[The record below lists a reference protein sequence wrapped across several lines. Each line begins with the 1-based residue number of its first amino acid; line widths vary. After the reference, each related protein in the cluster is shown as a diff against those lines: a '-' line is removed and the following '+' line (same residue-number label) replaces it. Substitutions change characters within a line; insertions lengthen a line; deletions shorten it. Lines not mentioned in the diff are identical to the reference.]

1 MSKFRR
7 GFVTF
12 GMVEEN
18 PVTGELLRIAAG
30 HQVKQ
35 RPTVGQAVERS
46 GLAGGDSRRGH
57 ARAQGNKKFQALG
70 DGNHRSGNQPRIF
83 AGAPGRDQDA
93 GKTEA
98 VRGLRNLLQIAVI
111 HRAGT
116 LFSPQ
121 VATITVGR

>member
-1 MSKFRR
+1 MSKFSR

-18 PVTGELLRIAAG
+18 PVAGELLRIAAG

-35 RPTVGQAVERS
+35 RPAVRQAVERR
-46 GLAGGDSRRGH
+46 GLAGGDSRGGH
-57 ARAQGNKKFQALG
+57 ARAQGDKKFQTLG
-70 DGNHRSGNQPRIF
+70 DGNHRSSNQPRIF
-83 AGAPGRDQDA
+83 TGTSGRDQDA

-98 VRGLRNLLQIAVI
+98 IRGLRNLLQVAVI
-111 HRAGT
+111 NRAGA